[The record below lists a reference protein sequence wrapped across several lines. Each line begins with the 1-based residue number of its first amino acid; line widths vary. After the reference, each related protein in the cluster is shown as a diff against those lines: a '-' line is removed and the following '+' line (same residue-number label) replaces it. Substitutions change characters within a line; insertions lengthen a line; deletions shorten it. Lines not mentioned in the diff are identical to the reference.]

1 MIDAVHTKRALALV
15 FTTLLLDVIGF
26 GIIMPVLPAYLQEL
40 SGVDISAAAIE
51 GVFRPR
57 STLDR

>member
-1 MIDAVHTKRALALV
+1 MIDPKTAKRGLALV

-40 SGVDISAAAIE
+40 TGVGVSEAAIE
-51 GVFRPR
+51 GGW
-57 STLDR
+57 L